1 MKLNLEVE
9 LSPEELRRL
18 LGLPDVAPVNDML
31 VERLRDQM
39 EKGLDGTMLRS
50 LVQSMIKGGTQGI
63 EVYQSLLGSLFR
75 GAKIRTPGES
85 ATDREAGRRSPGA
98 PASEPGTPPYAM
110 DPAPSARGAA
120 PEPAAPPAPE
130 AAPVPP
136 RAGPA
141 PEPAGHPD
149 AAAPP
154 APNTSVQ
161 GAKTGSGNR

>member
-1 MKLNLEVE
+1 MKMNLEVE

-39 EKGLDGTMLRS
+39 EKGLDGTLLRN

-85 ATDREAGRRSPGA
+85 ATAPEAGSRSPGA
-98 PASEPGTPPYAM
+98 PEPGTPPYAM
-110 DPAPSARGAA
+110 DAGAPARGPA
-120 PEPAAPPAPE
+120 PEPAAPPAPD

-141 PEPAGHPD
+141 AEPAGHPD

-154 APNTSVQ
+154 PPGVSGQ
-161 GAKTGSGNR
+161 GANTGSGNR

>member
-1 MKLNLEVE
+1 MKLNVELE

-39 EKGLDGTMLRS
+39 EKGLDGTLLRN

-75 GAKIRTPGES
+75 GAKVRTPGES
-85 ATDREAGRRSPGA
+85 AAARDPAGRSPGT
-98 PASEPGTPPYAM
+98 PASEPGTPPYAV
-110 DPAPSARGAA
+110 DLAASARGPAA
-120 PEPAAPPAPE
+120 EPAAPPAPD

-141 PEPAGHPD
+141 PEPAAHPD
-149 AAAPP
+149 AAAPAPRAP
-154 APNTSVQ
+154 AQ
-161 GAKTGSGNR
+161 GANTGSGNR

>member
-39 EKGLDGTMLRS
+39 EKGLDGTLLRN

-75 GAKIRTPGES
+75 SAKVRTPGES
-85 ATDREAGRRSPGA
+85 GPAREPASRPASA
-98 PASEPGTPPYAM
+98 PAAEPTTPPYAM
-110 DPAPSARGAA
+110 DASAPARAPA
-120 PEPAAPPAPE
+120 PEPSVPPAPD

-149 AAAPP
+149 AASPP
-154 APNTSVQ
+154 PGTPVQ
-161 GAKTGSGNR
+161 GANTGSGNR